1 MPFGVASPHQVI
13 KFLVVDF
20 QGKWLRTWPVRGVMY
35 TAASSR
41 AQLLVVT
48 DNESGATVTYAFRVP
63 NGEEVWIDRNI
74 IHVPGHCYKQID
86 GNGIQCR

>member
-1 MPFGVASPHQVI
+1 
-13 KFLVVDF
+13 
-20 QGKWLRTWPVRGVMY
+20 
-35 TAASSR
+35 
-41 AQLLVVT
+41 VVT